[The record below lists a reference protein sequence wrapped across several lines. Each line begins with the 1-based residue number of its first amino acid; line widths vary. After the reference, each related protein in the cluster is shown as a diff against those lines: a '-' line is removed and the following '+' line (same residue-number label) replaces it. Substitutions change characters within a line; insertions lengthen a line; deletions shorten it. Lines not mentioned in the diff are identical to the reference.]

1 MRPRFVSRS
10 KVSSIDDTSHH
21 DDRRSDARADVAIW
35 VQERTRDAL
44 YFQRASNL
52 SLGGVFLEGTLPHP
66 PGTRVELDLELA
78 HGPLRVAGEVVGRA
92 PGGLGMAVRFV
103 ELGADERAVL
113 AACLEQ
119 S

>member
-1 MRPRFVSRS
+1 M
-10 KVSSIDDTSHH
+10 SSIDDTSRH
-21 DDRRSDARADVAIW
+21 DDRRADARTEVAIW
-35 VQERTRDAL
+35 VQERTKDAL

-66 PGTRVELDLELA
+66 PGTRVELDLELGQ
-78 HGPLRVAGEVVGRA
+78 GPLRLTGEVVGRA

-103 ELGADERAVL
+103 ELGGAERAAL